1 MTPIYITYLAKTR
14 AISHAPAQAITL
26 VMLGFSAGL
35 PLSLIFSTLS
45 LWLMEAGVELSTVT
59 MFSWAALGYS
69 FKFVWSPLIDSLQL
83 PILSRILGK
92 RRSWLLL
99 AQGLMIAAV
108 LLMAFANPNPAF
120 SSSLNIMAAGSVLL
134 GFAAATQDVVI
145 DAYRIEIS
153 PNNSAMQSILSAS
166 YTAGYRIGMIA
177 SGAGSLIL
185 AAKLGSTTGHYVYE
199 AWCMTYLVM
208 AGLMGLGVLTTLMIK
223 EPEYNQTN
231 TSNISTRD
239 NLRLLAMFVLVIVVF
254 VATFKFSG
262 SLFPDK
268 ETSPLLQFIYETLH
282 LILSLLVAA
291 VAGWLSV
298 RMGVANK
305 QIAVQT
311 WVDPIRD
318 FFQRY
323 GKKALILL
331 ALIGLYRISDI
342 VSGVISSV
350 FYKQMD
356 FSKEE
361 IAYAVKTFGVIM
373 SIFGGFAGG
382 ALAQKF
388 RIMNMMM
395 LGAIAAAATN
405 LLFVLLATR
414 GHDVHLMYTAVGLDN
429 FAAGLAGTVFV
440 AFLSSLTNIRFTAVQ
455 YALFSSLMM
464 LFPKVLGG
472 YSGSIVERIEYTG
485 FFMLTALLGVPVL
498 GLIWWADRILFPK
511 ND

>member
-14 AISHAPAQAITL
+14 TISHAPAQVITL

-185 AAKLGSTTGHYVYE
+185 AAKLGSRSMV
-199 AWCMTYLVM
+199 
-208 AGLMGLGVLTTLMIK
+208 
-223 EPEYNQTN
+223 
-231 TSNISTRD
+231 
-239 NLRLLAMFVLVIVVF
+239 
-254 VATFKFSG
+254 
-262 SLFPDK
+262 
-268 ETSPLLQFIYETLH
+268 
-282 LILSLLVAA
+282 
-291 VAGWLSV
+291 
-298 RMGVANK
+298 
-305 QIAVQT
+305 
-311 WVDPIRD
+311 
-318 FFQRY
+318 
-323 GKKALILL
+323 
-331 ALIGLYRISDI
+331 
-342 VSGVISSV
+342 
-350 FYKQMD
+350 
-356 FSKEE
+356 
-361 IAYAVKTFGVIM
+361 
-373 SIFGGFAGG
+373 
-382 ALAQKF
+382 
-388 RIMNMMM
+388 
-395 LGAIAAAATN
+395 
-405 LLFVLLATR
+405 
-414 GHDVHLMYTAVGLDN
+414 HDVFGDGW
-429 FAAGLAGTVFV
+429 FDGAG
-440 AFLSSLTNIRFTAVQ
+440 RFNDPNDKRT
-455 YALFSSLMM
+455 
-464 LFPKVLGG
+464 
-472 YSGSIVERIEYTG
+472 RI
-485 FFMLTALLGVPVL
+485 
-498 GLIWWADRILFPK
+498 
-511 ND
+511 